1 MNGAFTILAALALVG
16 AIGGGIAV
24 VHHEGVVTGDA
35 AGYKRGHAE
44 AVEKQREW
52 DADRLRM
59 AQAASAAEALHEQEH
74 RTLIAQQEKVEHDAQ
89 VATRERDAARA
100 DAAAAH
106 RSLLD
111 AAEAL
116 AAADS
121 RGGRPD
127 EDPAAV
133 ARGGLPGV
141 GAVGVPAASVR
152 QRADGLLVEVLGW
165 ADQTAGD
172 LADYADDLAA
182 RLGACRAEYDA
193 VRTTT
198 NGG

>member
-1 MNGAFTILAALALVG
+1 MNGTFTIIAALALVA
-16 AIGGGIAV
+16 AIGGGIAA

-44 AVEKQREW
+44 AVEVQRRW

-89 VATRERDAARA
+89 VATQQRDAARR

-111 AAEAL
+111 AAQAL

-121 RGGRPD
+121 RGGRAA

-133 ARGGLPGV
+133 ARGAVPGV
-141 GAVGVPAASVR
+141 GTDGVPASFVR
-152 QRADGLLVEVLGW
+152 QRADGLLVTVLGW
-165 ADQTAGD
+165 ADQAAGD
-172 LADYADDLAA
+172 LADYADDLAG
-182 RLGACRAEYDA
+182 RLGACQSEYES
-193 VRTTT
+193 VRKTI